1 MSDPQLPEPET
12 DREEVMARHR
22 KEKKELQCKIQSMKK
37 LKVDKKRKKEIQ
49 EEIANLEQEIEQRH
63 AEELNR
69 LNLTDASEQPAAQE
83 LPPSTPPTNGGD
95 ANEESNPEKPE
106 KPETRLS
113 KAQRRRDKKAQDNRD
128 REEQIKQESAL
139 LQKSS
144 PRVLEDNRIN
154 GLLLKRGML
163 SHAVPADGDCL
174 YTAINHQLVQRGI
187 GSYSVPELRRMTADY
202 IEANR
207 DTLICYMSHP
217 DTGEMLSEPEFD
229 KYCKQVRSTK
239 AWGGEIEIKAL
250 ASSLRCPIEVI
261 QAEGPSTVHGEDESA
276 DRKLVLTYH
285 RFMYRLGEHYNS
297 TKPIPVQERE
307 GE

>member
-83 LPPSTPPTNGGD
+83 LPPSTPATNGEET
-95 ANEESNPEKPE
+95 NEESNTE

-113 KAQRRRDKKAQDNRD
+113 KAQRRRDKKAQDNRE

-261 QAEGPSTVHGEDESA
+261 QAEGPSTVHGEGESA

-297 TKPIPVQERE
+297 TKPIPVQDGK

>member
-1 MSDPQLPEPET
+1 MSDPLPESA

-37 LKVDKKRKKEIQ
+37 MKVDKKKKKEIQ
-49 EEIANLEQEIEQRH
+49 EEIANLELEIEQRH

-69 LNLTDASEQPAAQE
+69 LNLSGPPEPAETAIEAPAAE
-83 LPPSTPPTNGGD
+83 NGEDG
-95 ANEESNPEKPE
+95 NEESKQ
-106 KPETRLS
+106 ETRLS
-113 KAQRRRDKKAQDNRD
+113 KAQRRRDKKAQDNRE
-128 REEQIKQESAL
+128 REEQIKQEAAL

-154 GLLLKRGML
+154 ALLLKRGML

-187 GSYSVPELRRMTADY
+187 GSYSVPELRRITADY

-217 DTGEMLSEPEFD
+217 DTGDMLTEEEFD
-229 KYCKQVRSTK
+229 KYCRQVRATK

-250 ASSLRCPIEVI
+250 STSLKCPIEVI
-261 QAEGPSTVHGEDESA
+261 QAEGPSTVHGVEGEGEE
-276 DRKLVLTYH
+276 RKLVLTYH
-285 RFMYRLGEHYNS
+285 RHMYRLGEHYNS
-297 TKPIPVQERE
+297 TKPIPVHSTDED
-307 GE
+307 